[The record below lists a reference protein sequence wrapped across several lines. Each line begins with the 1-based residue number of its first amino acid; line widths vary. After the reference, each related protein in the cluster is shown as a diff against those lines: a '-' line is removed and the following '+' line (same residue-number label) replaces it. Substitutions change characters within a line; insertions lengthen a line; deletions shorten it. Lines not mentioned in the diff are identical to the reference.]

1 MIDRIQRLRE
11 DNGGRLPLFA
21 WPGGY
26 HMIYWFEEDGETYPL
41 CGECAEE
48 QLAGAF
54 GDVGTVVGIESGD
67 QYEEDTPCENCGTQL
82 AAYYEED
89 QE

>member
-1 MIDRIQRLRE
+1 MMDRIQRLRRE
-11 DNGGRLPLFA
+11 NGGRLPLFA

-26 HMIYWFEEDGETYPL
+26 PIIYWVEQDRWTFPL

-67 QYEEDTPCENCGTQL
+67 AYEEDTPCDNCGTQL
-82 AAYYEED
+82 AAYYEEG

>member
-1 MIDRIQRLRE
+1 MLKRIQRLRE
-11 DNGGRLPLFA
+11 ENGGRLPLFA

-26 HMIYWFEEDGETYPL
+26 YIAYWFEQDRWVFPL

-54 GDVGTVVGIESGD
+54 GDVGTVVGIETGD
-67 QYEEDTPCENCGTQL
+67 EYEEDTPCENCGKQL